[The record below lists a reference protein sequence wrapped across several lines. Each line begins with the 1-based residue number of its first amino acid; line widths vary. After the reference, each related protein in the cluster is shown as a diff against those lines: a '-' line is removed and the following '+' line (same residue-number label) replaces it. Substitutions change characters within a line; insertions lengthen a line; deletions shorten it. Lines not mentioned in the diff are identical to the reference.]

1 MIKQIWQILTI
12 VNSSWG
18 GYGCLQYDLFNFTV
32 FEIFHNK
39 VGKSIKV
46 LMCCGIKEFGLYSGF
61 RGLRKAFRRRYSIR
75 ILEEKVIQGAES

>member
-12 VNSSWG
+12 VNSSWWV
-18 GYGCLQYDLFNFTV
+18 YGCLQYDLFNFTV

-46 LMCCGIKEFGLYSGF
+46 FMCCGVKEFGLYSGF
-61 RGLRKAFRRRYSIR
+61 RGLREAFKRRY
-75 ILEEKVIQGAES
+75 